1 MAKKSR
7 QFRTQRQALFF
18 LKQATYLCKLLQDF
32 GGLESDAREFMKII
46 NGEEDTSKKISISEQ
61 YEFPPSTPK
70 RNSAQFN
77 FDLTQQVKSN
87 NINLNNLHM
96 AYNNTS
102 TPQSFSKLKKTP
114 SNLKTKSSILKSSV
128 ENARRSVV
136 EFSDDIQMH

>member
-18 LKQATYLCKLLQDF
+18 LKQATYLCKILQDF

-77 FDLTQQVKSN
+77 WDLTQQVKGN

-102 TPQSFSKLKKTP
+102 MPQPFSKVKKTP
-114 SNLKTKSSILKSSV
+114 SNLKTKSSILKNSA